1 MLKIYFGSVN
11 IFQSFETCRKM
22 FSKLSIS
29 ALNINGLKHY
39 TLGDKL
45 SNNDFIDNIKDHDL
59 IFLTETCSNKIN
71 SIPGFK
77 AIFSLTAT
85 PKSDSKPN
93 YIICGREL
101 TQTIE
106 NFFVKPPSY
115 LSDHSQL
122 VTWIKR
128 ASIHVSLSET
138 THTQQPKTHKLPQ
151 HFI

>member
-1 MLKIYFGSVN
+1 
-11 IFQSFETCRKM
+11 M

-59 IFLTETCSNKIN
+59 IFLTETCSNEIN

-85 PKSDSKPN
+85 PKSNSSCRLSGGILLPFKKEFENIISLEKRTTNFLTKDLFFCGV
-93 YIICGREL
+93 YITPQRSRYFDEEIFDDL
-101 TQTIE
+101 E
-106 NFFVKPPSY
+106 NDVASVF
-115 LSDHSQL
+115 LQ
-122 VTWIKR
+122 KR
-128 ASIHVSLSET
+128 KCYAAGGL
-138 THTQQPKTHKLPQ
+138 
-151 HFI
+151 

>member
-1 MLKIYFGSVN
+1 
-11 IFQSFETCRKM
+11 M

-59 IFLTETCSNKIN
+59 IFLTETCSNEIN

-85 PKSDSKPN
+85 PKSNSSCRLSGGISLLFKKEFEN
-93 YIICGREL
+93 IISLEKRTTNLFTKGL
-101 TQTIE
+101 
-106 NFFVKPPSY
+106 FFVESIFLLKGHVTLTRKY
-115 LSDHSQL
+115 LM
-122 VTWIKR
+122 TWKMM
-128 ASIHVSLSET
+128 
-138 THTQQPKTHKLPQ
+138 
-151 HFI
+151 